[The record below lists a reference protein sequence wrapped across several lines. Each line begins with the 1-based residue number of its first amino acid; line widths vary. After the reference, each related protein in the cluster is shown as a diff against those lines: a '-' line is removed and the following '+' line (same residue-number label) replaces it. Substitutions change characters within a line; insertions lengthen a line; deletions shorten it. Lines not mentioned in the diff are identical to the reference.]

1 MDSSKLAVCLLAAT
15 ALSAQVV
22 PMTGE
27 DGQRNNE
34 QLLMLRHSSGKG
46 AGSARKVVAF
56 PGDNVIPHVV
66 DGGSWS
72 TAVTLTNLDTRTIR
86 MTVLFFRDD
95 GSDLM
100 LPLAGHGTVRGIQV
114 TLDPSTTLTFSTTG
128 SGSGV
133 SSGWAY
139 IQKEDGHDAVS
150 GMCVFRQRVA
160 GRPDF
165 EAVVPIVSE
174 FDRRAVLLFDNMNS
188 FVTAASFANPN
199 PTPANITFVVRSEN
213 ASVLERRTMI
223 LDAFS
228 HSAGSIAVMFPSTA
242 GRRGSIEFVTSGT
255 IGIGAVGLR
264 FNPTGAFTS
273 FHVLSNIDW
282 LM

>member
-1 MDSSKLAVCLLAAT
+1 MCFDKVALYLLIAA
-15 ALSAQVV
+15 ALPAQIV
-22 PMTGE
+22 PVPGE
-27 DGQRNNE
+27 DGGRTNE
-34 QLLMLRHSSGKG
+34 QLLMLRHASGKKD
-46 AGSARKVVAF
+46 GSTRKVVAF

-86 MTVLFFRDD
+86 MTVFFLRDN
-95 GSDLM
+95 GSDLL
-100 LPLAGHGTVRGIQV
+100 LPISGHGNVRGVEI
-114 TLDPSTTLTFSTTG
+114 TLDPATTLTFTT
-128 SGSGV
+128 SGTASGL

-139 IQKEDGHDAVS
+139 IQKEGSRDAVS

-174 FDRRAVLLFDNMNS
+174 FDRRAVLLYDNTNA

-199 PTPANITFVVRSEN
+199 NAVASITFNVRSEN
-213 ASVLERRTMI
+213 GAVLERKTMR

-228 HSAGSIAVMFPSTA
+228 HTAATIAALFPSTA
-242 GRRGSIEFVTSGT
+242 GRRGSIEFVSSGT
-255 IGIGAVGLR
+255 EGIGVVGLR
-264 FNPTGAFTS
+264 FNPTGAFTT

-282 LM
+282 LL